1 MQVKVF
7 ALLAIIL
14 VAQKVEAGTIT
25 FGGLMGDISKVAV
38 SGEKLIHQLENQLEV
53 SQPETSYMEPDTQN
67 LLGDMANALGQLAN
81 TITHLR
87 IQPSNVKPQPRNLI
101 GDALGDM
108 GNALGDL
115 ANTITKLSVEIKSE
129 PQTRSLSTSGAAIIG
144 ELGSISAKTI
154 ATAANEAAPYIK
166 KLNADLG
173 NLANGITHL

>member
-67 LLGDMANALGQLAN
+67 LLGDMANALGQLA
-81 TITHLR
+81 
-87 IQPSNVKPQPRNLI
+87 PSNVKPQPRNLI